1 MATKQ
6 IIFTLGDNEYG
17 LDITLVN
24 AIENYTDIVPIPN
37 APSYILGIL
46 NLRGDVI
53 PVYSLRKK
61 FGMPEMPGQAT
72 TQLLVTKCKDITVGY
87 KVDSVSEIIDVS
99 DAEFHETPIIVK
111 GEQTRYVAGVASKK
125 DRLIVLLDSENILSE
140 MESESVKRVVENA

>member
-6 IIFTLGDNEYG
+6 IIFMLGDNEYG

-61 FGMPEMPGQAT
+61 FGMPEVPGQAA
-72 TQLLVTKCKDITVGY
+72 TQLLITKCKDITVGY

-111 GEQTRYVAGVASKK
+111 GEQTRYVAGVANKK